1 MEAHTRRRDAAPHR
15 AARRRDEVAMD
26 AKIDGARDVARDA
39 RVDRTRGRS
48 DADDGRRWD
57 D

>member
-1 MEAHTRRRDAAPHR
+1 MFATHTSQISALR

>member
-1 MEAHTRRRDAAPHR
+1 
-15 AARRRDEVAMD
+15 MD